1 MYIHYTRPGGMMH
14 WNGLDN
20 FSLPSFASLINDT
33 VAYIYGI
40 YPDRETLME
49 RRIYGLYPAGETL
62 SEV

>member
-33 VAYIYGI
+33 VASIYGI